1 MDHCIEY
8 LTLFLSCF
16 GCLLLCVRISTPIVN
31 YETSCLEIS
40 ENSAILECCL
50 ECSLEQLHSRKS
62 AGVWS
67 VLSRTLRIFWQER
80 LRRTLQN
87 FPECLKVWSSEKFWR
102 ASGVQKKGFP
112 NLSPA
117 AGFFHC
123 GGTENR

>member
-31 YETSCLEIS
+31 YETSFLEIS
-40 ENSAILECCL
+40 ENSAILEC
-50 ECSLEQLHSRKS
+50 SLERLHSRKS

-67 VLSRTLRIFWQER
+67 ILSRTLRIFWQEQ

-87 FPECLKVWSSEKFWR
+87 FPECLKVWCTQPSKRGHFFLKSISS
-102 ASGVQKKGFP
+102 
-112 NLSPA
+112 
-117 AGFFHC
+117 
-123 GGTENR
+123 GTSFRISQTLGRVIYEAK